1 MAEHGPGAYGGDP
14 RSVDA
19 DSSRRTMATSLLAI
33 VVDCRDSF
41 SQANYWATA
50 LDHQVSERNANE
62 YEVSDPS
69 SGGTPLYFMNV
80 PEAKTL
86 KNRLH
91 IDISTDGSIENAVAR
106 LVAGGGSLV
115 EMRQDPAT
123 LANPDTWAVM
133 QDPEGNEFCVLNADS
148 VAGMA

>member
-1 MAEHGPGAYGGDP
+1 MA
-14 RSVDA
+14 R
-19 DSSRRTMATSLLAI
+19 SLLAI
-33 VVDCRDSF
+33 VVDCRDSL

-69 SGGTPLYFMNV
+69 SSGTPLYFMNV
-80 PEAKTL
+80 PEAKTA

-91 IDISTDGSIENAVAR
+91 VDITTNGSLEDEVAR
-106 LVAGGGSLV
+106 LVAGGGTLV

-133 QDPEGNEFCVLNADS
+133 QDPEGNEFCVLNTDS
-148 VAGMA
+148 VTGMA